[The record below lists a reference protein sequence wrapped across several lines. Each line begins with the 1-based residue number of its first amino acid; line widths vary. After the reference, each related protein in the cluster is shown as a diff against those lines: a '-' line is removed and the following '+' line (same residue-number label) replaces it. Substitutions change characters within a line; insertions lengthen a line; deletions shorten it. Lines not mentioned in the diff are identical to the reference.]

1 MLGSSIGPRLSLI
14 VWEGPVRK
22 ILFGLACALAFLL
35 AAAVS
40 CALRAKFKYVPEL
53 KASYARMYAESL
65 DRYSFLQYNQATSDQ
80 GKAALLEY
88 MKLLQR
94 IRAERIE
101 LPPKLLRY
109 DFGLTYL
116 RLYRLELAAGDPAT
130 ADRDMQSARTE
141 LSGLGWKQ
149 EDLSSEALAKQ
160 IQTRESNEA
169 KLYNAPPRQLSA
181 VHAETD
187 PGKGKSE

>member
-1 MLGSSIGPRLSLI
+1 MLRSSIGPLLSLI

-22 ILFGLACALAFLL
+22 ILFGLSCVVAFSL

-40 CALRAKFKYVPEL
+40 CALRAKFKCVPEV
-53 KASYARMYAESL
+53 KASDARMYAENL
-65 DRYSFLQYNQATSDQ
+65 DRYSFLQYNQASPDQ

-88 MKLLQR
+88 IKFLQR

-101 LPPKLLRY
+101 FPPNLLRF

-116 RLYRLELAAGDPAT
+116 RLYRLELAAGDPAS
-130 ADRDMQSARTE
+130 ADRDMQSAQKE

-149 EDLSSEALAKQ
+149 EDLSTDALAKQ

-169 KLYNAPPRQLSA
+169 KLYNASPADVSA
-181 VHAETD
+181 AHAEMD
-187 PGKGKSE
+187 QKKGKSE